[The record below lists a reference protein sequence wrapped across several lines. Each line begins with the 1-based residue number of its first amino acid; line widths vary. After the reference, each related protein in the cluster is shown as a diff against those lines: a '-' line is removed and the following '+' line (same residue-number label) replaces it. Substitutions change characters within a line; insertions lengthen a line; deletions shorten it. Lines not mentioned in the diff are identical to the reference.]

1 MNQPVATKC
10 PTCRNVGNWLAG
22 KYAPFCSHRC
32 KLIDLGGWL
41 NEQHAIGSPLRPEQ
55 LEEYSEEPGAET
67 VPARAGP
74 RGSIVS

>member
-55 LEEYSEEPGAET
+55 LEEYSEEPPE
-67 VPARAGP
+67 PKQFRP
-74 RGSIVS
+74 EPDHEDRL